1 MSFQEEKRNSIKR
14 YLLEKIRNEDIEY
27 NIKTIE
33 NFGVSITTVRQYIKE
48 LLEQGILEENIEKR
62 CGYQLAAQEYCFSY
76 NTSDYLNEDKI
87 YRSDIWPVIEKL
99 STNAKDIWMYAFT
112 EMMNNAIEHA
122 KAKNIRC
129 RVIQDALYT
138 EISIADDGIGIFK
151 NIQNYLERECGY
163 PADVEDA
170 ILELHKGKFTTQ
182 REEHSGEGIF
192 FVSKVIRKFAIWS
205 QAHVF
210 VSGRYSEEELIQSHL
225 IAYYTKLSSIGTMVV
240 MKLENDTDQTLK
252 KVFNTFA
259 PIEKGFVKTI
269 IPLKQVCPYGEPIAR
284 SQARRIV
291 YRLEQFK
298 QVEIDCRD
306 IEFMGQGFADE
317 VFRVFQNKYPKVK
330 LEVTNANETVL
341 GMIRHVNKFK
351 SS

>member
-33 NFGVSITTVRQYIKE
+33 NFGVSITTVRRYIKE

-62 CGYQLAAQEYCFSY
+62 CGYQLVAQEYCFSY

-151 NIQNYLERECGY
+151 NIIWKGNAVIRQMWKMRFWNCTRASLQRRER
-163 PADVEDA
+163 D
-170 ILELHKGKFTTQ
+170 ILEK
-182 REEHSGEGIF
+182 
-192 FVSKVIRKFAIWS
+192 
-205 QAHVF
+205 
-210 VSGRYSEEELIQSHL
+210 
-225 IAYYTKLSSIGTMVV
+225 
-240 MKLENDTDQTLK
+240 
-252 KVFNTFA
+252 
-259 PIEKGFVKTI
+259 
-269 IPLKQVCPYGEPIAR
+269 
-284 SQARRIV
+284 
-291 YRLEQFK
+291 
-298 QVEIDCRD
+298 
-306 IEFMGQGFADE
+306 EFSL
-317 VFRVFQNKYPKVK
+317 FQK
-330 LEVTNANETVL
+330 
-341 GMIRHVNKFK
+341 
-351 SS
+351 

>member
-1 MSFQEEKRNSIKR
+1 M
-14 YLLEKIRNEDIEY
+14 
-27 NIKTIE
+27 
-33 NFGVSITTVRQYIKE
+33 
-48 LLEQGILEENIEKR
+48 
-62 CGYQLAAQEYCFSY
+62 
-76 NTSDYLNEDKI
+76 
-87 YRSDIWPVIEKL
+87 
-99 STNAKDIWMYAFT
+99 
-112 EMMNNAIEHA
+112 
-122 KAKNIRC
+122 
-129 RVIQDALYT
+129 YT
-138 EISIADDGIGIFK
+138 EISIADDGIG
-151 NIQNYLERECGY
+151 N
-163 PADVEDA
+163 
-170 ILELHKGKFTTQ
+170 
-182 REEHSGEGIF
+182 F

-259 PIEKGFVKTI
+259 PIEKGFEKTI

-317 VFRVFQNKYPKVK
+317 VFRVFHNKYPKVK
-330 LEVTNANETVL
+330 FEVTNANETVL
-341 GMIRHVNKFK
+341 GMIRHVNRFEN
-351 SS
+351 S

>member
-33 NFGVSITTVRQYIKE
+33 NFGVSITTVRRYIKE

-87 YRSDIWPVIEKL
+87 YRSDIWPVIAKL

-151 NIQNYLERECGY
+151 NIQIAQGQVYNAER
-163 PADVEDA
+163 
-170 ILELHKGKFTTQ
+170 
-182 REEHSGEGIF
+182 
-192 FVSKVIRKFAIWS
+192 
-205 QAHVF
+205 
-210 VSGRYSEEELIQSHL
+210 
-225 IAYYTKLSSIGTMVV
+225 GT
-240 MKLENDTDQTLK
+240 
-252 KVFNTFA
+252 FW
-259 PIEKGFVKTI
+259 
-269 IPLKQVCPYGEPIAR
+269 
-284 SQARRIV
+284 RRNF
-291 YRLEQFK
+291 L
-298 QVEIDCRD
+298 C
-306 IEFMGQGFADE
+306 
-317 VFRVFQNKYPKVK
+317 
-330 LEVTNANETVL
+330 
-341 GMIRHVNKFK
+341 FK
-351 SS
+351 SDSKICNLVTGTCICFRQI

>member
-33 NFGVSITTVRQYIKE
+33 NFGVSITTVRRYIKE

-138 EISIADDGIGIFK
+138 EISIADDGIG
-151 NIQNYLERECGY
+151 N
-163 PADVEDA
+163 
-170 ILELHKGKFTTQ
+170 
-182 REEHSGEGIF
+182 F

-240 MKLENDTDQTLK
+240 MKLENDS
-252 KVFNTFA
+252 A
-259 PIEKGFVKTI
+259 CE
-269 IPLKQVCPYGEPIAR
+269 
-284 SQARRIV
+284 
-291 YRLEQFK
+291 
-298 QVEIDCRD
+298 
-306 IEFMGQGFADE
+306 
-317 VFRVFQNKYPKVK
+317 
-330 LEVTNANETVL
+330 
-341 GMIRHVNKFK
+341 
-351 SS
+351 

>member
-27 NIKTIE
+27 NIKTSE
-33 NFGVSITTVRQYIKE
+33 NFGVSITTVRRYIKE

-87 YRSDIWPVIEKL
+87 YRSDIWPVIAKL

-182 REEHSGEGIF
+182 REGHSGEGIF
-192 FVSKVIRKFAIWS
+192 FVSKVIRKFA
-205 QAHVF
+205 
-210 VSGRYSEEELIQSHL
+210 
-225 IAYYTKLSSIGTMVV
+225 
-240 MKLENDTDQTLK
+240 
-252 KVFNTFA
+252 
-259 PIEKGFVKTI
+259 PIEEGFVKTI

-341 GMIRHVNKFK
+341 GMIRHVNRFK